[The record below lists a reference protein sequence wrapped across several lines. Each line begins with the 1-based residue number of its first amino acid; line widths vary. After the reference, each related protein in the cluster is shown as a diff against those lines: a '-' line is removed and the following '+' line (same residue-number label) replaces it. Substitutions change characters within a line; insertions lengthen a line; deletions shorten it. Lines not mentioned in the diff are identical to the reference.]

1 MDDLTDWLG
10 NSEERHDQIV
20 AFPANALSAT
30 LNHDTQY
37 VDGSSLPPLWH
48 WLYFLPIYRLD
59 QANYDGHAAL
69 GGFLPPVKLPR
80 RMWAGSRVSFLNDL
94 VIGQGARLCAAK
106 NDERTAESGP
116 SRRIS
121 RGPRDYIRFE

>member
-1 MDDLTDWLG
+1 MPSQDLTDWLG
-10 NSEERHDQIV
+10 NSEECHDQIV

-94 VIGQGARLCAAK
+94 VIGARHAK
-106 NDERTAESGP
+106 FP
-116 SRRIS
+116 
-121 RGPRDYIRFE
+121 